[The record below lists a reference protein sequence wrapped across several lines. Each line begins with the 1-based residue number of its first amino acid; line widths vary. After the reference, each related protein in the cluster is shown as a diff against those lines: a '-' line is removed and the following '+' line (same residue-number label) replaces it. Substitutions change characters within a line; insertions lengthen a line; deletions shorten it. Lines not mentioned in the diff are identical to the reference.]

1 VKTLNP
7 RLISFVLVAIFCV
20 SCVSAM
26 PDSGGAWPLQPGAEG
41 ELQGGSGSEC
51 AQAWGLGL
59 ALAAASLSPCSVVC
73 AALAWY
79 DLALIGAFC
88 D

>member
-1 VKTLNP
+1 MTTETYDHSSDPN
-7 RLISFVLVAIFCV
+7 FVAYY
-20 SCVSAM
+20 A
-26 PDSGGAWPLQPGAEG
+26 AES
-41 ELQGGSGSEC
+41 QTVGGSKC
-51 AQAWGLGL
+51 TAAWGLGL
-59 ALAAASLSPCSVVC
+59 ALGAAALSPCSVVC